1 MDYTLY
7 LGEDVAA
14 WLAAQPLQ
22 VGQLVWVCKSKGIKN
37 KKKKKKNRHRQQ
49 EDHLRQH
56 EHFQQQQRQQ
66 QQQEQELQQRIEPFL
81 RARILSLDEEDEK
94 LYEDNPK
101 DDEKHKQIQ
110 HALDWNS
117 TTTTTNENNNYKN
130 NNTKKMGSDRVTVIY
145 PKGSTYRV
153 RRSHIW
159 PILDPSWSYYPWLLL
174 DSSSSVVVVSAETL
188 PKSDLEQQQVDGALA
203 VASTT
208 TTTTTQNNLNS
219 SSSSFWTNQVRT
231 MDQTY
236 NLSNNINNNSSTR
249 VLVWPETNEY
259 RRCCIQHTLLLP
271 NMDFFV
277 EVGCDYGTT
286 VAKVASTL
294 SHEDSSCSGS
304 NNGCHE
310 GRRHRHPSSN
320 CCRVLGIDKSTE
332 SIAMAKQRYPHL
344 LFVQWD
350 LLDDNNNKSQGEDTT
365 TAAAAMNQLQQNV
378 KNQRNS
384 HQAVDA
390 VGPHDNDNTIPSSL
404 TTTAFTTKSLALPL
418 VAQYLLQLQQLWTT
432 TTTTDTATNGTTR
445 LHKCSNETTTSI
457 SSNDKDKNNQNEKEN
472 DDVDHDDD
480 ECLSSTPS
488 SLVVAIDINGNR
500 ELEAVQQCLAR
511 VQSMWQPRLIIV
523 KSRALHQ
530 YISQNS

>member
-14 WLAAQPLQ
+14 WLATQPLQ
-22 VGQLVWVCKSKGIKN
+22 VEQLVWVCKSKGIKN

-49 EDHLRQH
+49 EDHPRQD
-56 EHFQQQQRQQ
+56 EHFQQQQR

-94 LYEDNPK
+94 YEDNQK

-110 HALDWNS
+110 HTVDCNS

-130 NNTKKMGSDRVTVIY
+130 NNTKKMGNDRVTVIY
-145 PKGSTYRV
+145 PKGSIYRV
-153 RRSHIW
+153 RRSHLW

-174 DSSSSVVVVSAETL
+174 DSSSSVVVVVSAETL

-208 TTTTTQNNLNS
+208 TTTQNNLNS
-219 SSSSFWTNQVRT
+219 SSSSFWTNQIRT

-236 NLSNNINNNSSTR
+236 HLSNNINNNSSTR
-249 VLVWPETNEY
+249 VLVRPETNEY

-310 GRRHRHPSSN
+310 GRRRRHRHPSSN

-390 VGPHDNDNTIPSSL
+390 VGPHDNDNNTIPSSL
-404 TTTAFTTKSLALPL
+404 TTTAFTMKSLALPL

-445 LHKCSNETTTSI
+445 LNKCSNETTTSI

-472 DDVDHDDD
+472 NDVDHDDDDD
-480 ECLSSTPS
+480 ECLSSS